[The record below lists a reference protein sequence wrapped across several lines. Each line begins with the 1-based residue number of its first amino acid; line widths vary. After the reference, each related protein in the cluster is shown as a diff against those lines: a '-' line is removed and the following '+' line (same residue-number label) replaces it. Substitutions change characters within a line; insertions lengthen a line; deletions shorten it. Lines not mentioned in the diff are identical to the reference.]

1 MECFGTAD
9 AIEERIC
16 KAPTRSTSAGMVFNA
31 LVPAVEAQRIS
42 AIDRA
47 SNPEAVN
54 DDRQLAAALSARAD
68 GSVTDV
74 EGAVGSSGA
83 ASPVVAI
90 SLAAQG

>member
-1 MECFGTAD
+1 
-9 AIEERIC
+9 
-16 KAPTRSTSAGMVFNA
+16 
-31 LVPAVEAQRIS
+31 
-42 AIDRA
+42 
-47 SNPEAVN
+47 VN